1 MVAEEQNVTVPPRVI
16 YAKIPLKEF
25 GEPSVQALQEAV
37 QWIEERGDEIT
48 EVSLD
53 HDLCQAHYT
62 GDYSDCE
69 TGFDVLALLLER
81 GLRPVIHLHTMNA
94 EGVQRMQDLLDSL

>member
-1 MVAEEQNVTVPPRVI
+1 MKLWLDDVRPAPQGWVHAWTYE
-16 YAKIPLKEF
+16 
-25 GEPSVQALQEAV
+25 EAV